1 MASSK
6 SELLYWD
13 GSNWM
18 NARYRYWN
26 TTPNPDV
33 WADAVDTSSAG
44 NYDVNPV
51 THVSMEHVIGNPR
64 KAKVIIVNHPRHIDS
79 TLANEKIGRF
89 TGVFTDFQDVR
100 IRDRDTGIILLA
112 GKIYNLKESFDFVF
126 GNSIELIIRD
136 NLEELRNYSIAHW
149 GNKAITGGS
158 TLRSTI
164 VTGLINDNRYLNSNA
179 IAVTDATKITA
190 STVAYAH
197 NDTLKFKGRNKSVLS
212 EIYTISQQE
221 PHQTSDQPTS
231 FGYDYY
237 VDPAIAS
244 PLANVAPPAQA
255 WNYFKRSTR
264 PASAA
269 TAAEIERYG
278 MTIKFPVGSS
288 FAETGLIKFMHNDF
302 GFSEP
307 KDELYNEV
315 VLTHFAGGSTVSGAG
330 AIDTTKAGKQITAKT
345 IRFERINFTGM
356 DPTGTCT
363 INNPDGS
370 GTVSLAFDQAEI
382 VAFTAT
388 DGSPSSQ
395 NFARIQYQST
405 VANEAGFMIVSPLD
419 GETFDDTL
427 FPDEAG
433 TITGRGKTGNGSGAS
448 SVVFEVDATCRV
460 SKSMG
465 IKKSRMVRNSTQFDT
480 KELRKEVASYL
491 TENTTPIQ
499 RGNFRIHG
507 HPYTYIDAP
516 AANIAS
522 VSGSAVV
529 TFQTSGTAT
538 FKDNAGTY
546 TNDCRKFG
554 VFPGDV
560 IAEMDSTD
568 TNKVTQYAYITTTA
582 ASSVTYSGGTA
593 TATYTPSTG
602 TSSGGALDATK
613 PMRIYIPLRAGHMIH
628 VENTLVNQEGRHLV
642 TELNYDEASGTSTT
656 YLETIGENS
665 ARGGK
670 RYDFNSKIGHDLD
683 EANEGVETA
692 NLFDKDHWSISCV
705 FSSTDHNTVAWA
717 AGTLSSRDTVY
728 SIDAGNTGDMNAGAS
743 YIIYFDPAT
752 STTVLQSTPAS
763 SYVKNSDFLEIGE
776 ARSQTAP
783 IKATFTPA
791 SGMSFLG
798 DQPGLIGKGTQMISF
813 GSIDDTLLEASM
825 TLSTI
830 IQTAD
835 SGERIKIDSSGVTV
849 IGNADGDN
857 ARLNFQ
863 HTDGTNYGMIK
874 ATNWGSDITLSAY
887 YHSGSAYVQAFALG
901 SNIGASAA
909 AEALVLGSLEVKDAA
924 QVPKIYFTG
933 VDGGSNEVE
942 GYLQVTVSGVASF
955 HTSAGAVTNTFSN
968 FVQLATAVAS
978 ESVPT
983 GAFGIMRYET
993 NAAASGADS
1002 LAFLSGQGANAPG
1015 ASTHDSSFWTMYSEP
1030 ETSDVSRLHLEPII
1044 DNNSA
1049 GGEFYNYAYLGYN
1062 NALVGVNSF
1071 YHWAGAGTAAIPSIS
1086 FLSDND
1092 TGMYNPTANN
1102 VAFSA
1107 NGTGVL
1113 GVCST
1118 CIYPLINSTDGSTGF
1133 SMGTTAARWK
1143 KGWFTDIDST
1153 NAVNVS
1159 SDRNLKEN
1167 IQPTSLGLD
1176 FINDL
1181 NPISYNWKQ
1190 ETDDTTHYGI
1200 IAQDVV
1206 ETLNKYSI
1214 NSLNNFGG
1222 ITYNKTTGMYG
1233 ARYTEFIPILIKA
1246 IQELSIEIKELK
1258 EKK

>member
-705 FSSTDHNTVAWA
+705 FSSTDHDTIAWA
-717 AGTLSSRDTVY
+717 DTPSGKGTLSSRDTVY
-728 SIDAGNTGDMNAGAS
+728 EIDAGTTGNMDPETTGTKS
-743 YIIYFDPAT
+743 FIIYFDPNT
-752 STTVLQSTPAS
+752 STTALQSTIAS
-763 SYVKNSDFLEIGE
+763 SYIRNSDFLEIGE
-776 ARSQTAP
+776 ATSHVSP

-798 DQPGLIGKGTQMISF
+798 DQPGLISF
-813 GSIDDTLLEASM
+813 VGWGMDLNSLDM
-825 TLSTI
+825 TH
-830 IQTAD
+830 A
-835 SGERIKIDSSGVTV
+835 V
-849 IGNADGDN
+849 A
-857 ARLNFQ
+857 
-863 HTDGTNYGMIK
+863 
-874 ATNWGSDITLSAY
+874 
-887 YHSGSAYVQAFALG
+887 SGS
-901 SNIGASAA
+901 
-909 AEALVLGSLEVKDAA
+909 
-924 QVPKIYFTG
+924 VP
-933 VDGGSNEVE
+933 
-942 GYLQVTVSGVASF
+942 
-955 HTSAGAVTNTFSN
+955 TNTFG
-968 FVQLATAVAS
+968 L
-978 ESVPT
+978 
-983 GAFGIMRYET
+983 MRYET

-1015 ASTHDSSFWTMYSEP
+1015 ATTHDSSFWTMYSEP

-1062 NALVGVNSF
+1062 NALAGVNSF

>member
-231 FGYDYY
+231 FGYDYH

-717 AGTLSSRDTVY
+717 DTPSGKGTLSSRDTVY
-728 SIDAGNTGDMNAGAS
+728 EIDAGNTGDMNAGAS

-783 IKATFTPA
+783 INAVFTPA

-798 DQPGLIGKGTQMISF
+798 NQPGLLYPIFDKG
-813 GSIDDTLLEASM
+813 LH
-825 TLSTI
+825 
-830 IQTAD
+830 
-835 SGERIKIDSSGVTV
+835 V
-849 IGNADGDN
+849 IGNASD
-857 ARLNFQ
+857 ASTALNFQ
-863 HTDGTNYGMIK
+863 HTDGTTYGMIK
-874 ATNWGSDITLSAY
+874 ATNWGTDPDLSIATY
-887 YHSGSAYVQAFALG
+887 YYSGGSYVQSFAVG
-901 SNIGASAA
+901 NNIGASEAA
-909 AEALVLGSLEVKDAA
+909 KALVLGNLEVKDAA

-933 VDGGSNEVE
+933 ASGGSDTVE
-942 GYLQVTVSGVASF
+942 GYITMTSGITSIISNVGALSNQFKSFLRLTTPIAS
-955 HTSAGAVTNTFSN
+955 G
-968 FVQLATAVAS
+968 
-978 ESVPT
+978 SVPT
-983 GAFGIMRYET
+983 SAYGIMRYT
-993 NAAASGADS
+993 TDGAGSGADT
-1002 LAFLSGQGANAPG
+1002 LAFLSGQTVDEPEAAVGQ
-1015 ASTHDSSFWTMYSEP
+1015 SSFWTMLSE
-1030 ETSDVSRLHLEPII
+1030 SDGGTGSRLHFEPIV
-1044 DNNSA
+1044 DYATSA
-1049 GGEFYNYAYLGYN
+1049 GNDNFAYIGYN
-1062 NALVGVNSF
+1062 NPLVSINSYYFAGVGSLANPP
-1071 YHWAGAGTAAIPSIS
+1071 YHFQG
-1086 FLSDND
+1086 DNN
-1092 TGMYNPTANN
+1092 TGMYRVNADHIGF
-1102 VAFSA
+1102 AC
-1107 NGTGVL
+1107 NGTDGFQVKYNSAATDNMDL
-1113 GVCST
+1113 YITPNSSAST
-1118 CIYPLINSTDGSTGF
+1118 SGKEYLMRSTSTGIIYRY
-1133 SMGTTAARWK
+1133 T
-1143 KGWFTDIDST
+1143 
-1153 NAVNVS
+1153 S
-1159 SDRNLKEN
+1159 SIRYKEN
-1167 IQPTSLGLD
+1167 VTTLTLDSNKIYDLRPVSYTEKGTKLKGMGLIAEEVEEVSPELVVYD
-1176 FINDL
+1176 KEGRTDSVQYQD
-1181 NPISYNWKQ
+1181 ISILMLAELQKLKQ
-1190 ETDDTTHYGI
+1190 E
-1200 IAQDVV
+1200 
-1206 ETLNKYSI
+1206 
-1214 NSLNNFGG
+1214 
-1222 ITYNKTTGMYG
+1222 
-1233 ARYTEFIPILIKA
+1233 
-1246 IQELSIEIKELK
+1246 IEQLK
-1258 EKK
+1258 EKN